1 MEHVDVLIAGAGF
14 SGLVLA
20 ERCAAHGLRTV
31 VIEKRNHIG
40 GNAFDR
46 TDSNG
51 VLYHAYG
58 PHYFRTNSRRVREY
72 LSRFTE
78 WQHVTY
84 RIQSW
89 THGRYWSF
97 PVNLTTW
104 EQLTGRQGSEA
115 DFAQWLEQSRI
126 PCPNPSNSEEF
137 ILSVAGPEFYERFFH
152 GYTRKQWGREPRDL
166 DASVCARIPIRT
178 SRDDRYLREEFQA
191 LPAEGYTRMFER
203 LIDAS
208 PNLRV
213 LLDTDFMDA
222 RRHFHATH
230 TIYSGPIDAYFGFR
244 HGRLPWRSLR
254 FETEALTSTDLAAA
268 NRSHI
273 SGHKD
278 FWQPAL
284 QVNYPNDFDFTRIVE
299 IKHATAQQTPHTN
312 LVREFPLADAPD
324 REPYYPIP
332 APDTKALY
340 AQYKALA
347 ASEPSVS
354 FCGRLATYQYY
365 NMDQVTGM
373 ALHEFDR
380 LTSPTGPFAGLVT
393 TP

>member
-152 GYTRKQWGREPRDL
+152 GYTR
-166 DASVCARIPIRT
+166 
-178 SRDDRYLREEFQA
+178 
-191 LPAEGYTRMFER
+191 MFER

-254 FETEALTSTDLAAA
+254 FETESLTSADLIAA

-393 TP
+393 AS